1 MNINLSSHN
10 FLNDTKASREFYWPL
25 TQRGF
30 FSNTY
35 IYSCSLLRTT
45 ENKKVNLLVSKKY
58 SASVVIEGIYKL
70 SFYSFC

>member
-1 MNINLSSHN
+1 MIQKLAEN
-10 FLNDTKASREFYWPL
+10 FTGLLLK
-25 TQRGF
+25 GF
-30 FSNTY
+30 FSEILIFTLVLY
-35 IYSCSLLRTT
+35 YGLT